1 MYAALVKTEGREG
14 MGYDPVLQDGRK
26 NGAAALK
33 ELIEQGREGRCL
45 FCLPLW
51 FTVSVVFRFDNF

>member
-1 MYAALVKTEGREG
+1 MYAALVKTEGSEG

-33 ELIEQGREGRCL
+33 ELIEQGREGREGRCL
-45 FCLPLW
+45 FCLPQ
-51 FTVSVVFRFDNF
+51 

>member
-26 NGAAALK
+26 TGAAALK

-45 FCLPLW
+45 FCLPQ
-51 FTVSVVFRFDNF
+51 

>member
-33 ELIEQGREGRCL
+33 ELIEQDREGRCL
-45 FCLPLW
+45 FCLPQW